1 MTSMGGVLGFDFDL
15 SLFVVSAVAPDEL
28 DAASGVRVALLLL
41 PLTAAGATISGTG
54 CLPIIAP
61 FGGRPFPVGFG
72 ARPFPVG
79 FGATTSGT
87 GVGSSL
93 GADFALLSRWA
104 FRLVSID
111 ARLFAWLAS
120 VNLVLTSGASGF
132 LILPLPDDGGGG
144 PPGGGAMP
152 AGVSGCGGTMCN
164 TNSFGFFTPFPF
176 PIPLPPYGVA

>member
-1 MTSMGGVLGFDFDL
+1 MTSMGGVFGFDFDL

-28 DAASGVRVALLLL
+28 DAAPLVRVALLLL

-61 FGGRPFPVGFG
+61 FGG
-72 ARPFPVG
+72 RPFPVG

-176 PIPLPPYGVA
+176 PIPPPPYGVA